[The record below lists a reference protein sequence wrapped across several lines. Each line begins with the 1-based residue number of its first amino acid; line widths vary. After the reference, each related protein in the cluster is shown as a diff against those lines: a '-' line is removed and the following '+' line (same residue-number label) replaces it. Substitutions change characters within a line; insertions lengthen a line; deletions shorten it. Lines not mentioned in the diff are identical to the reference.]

1 VANPDQVGKP
11 ATEVSFAWNVAVPA
25 AAGFIPIF
33 VLLVIRHP
41 PYSSWDSWGYLVLL
55 MLPVSGLATG
65 LLGLRRGSV
74 YLATAGS
81 FWAAQSLAVW
91 LSACS
96 DITSRA
102 SCGLSTG
109 ISGLAF
115 AAVLAAALGT
125 VPLTVVYAIA
135 TRVRHR

>member
-1 VANPDQVGKP
+1 VANPDQVGKRAP
-11 ATEVSFAWNVAVPA
+11 EAYFAWNVAVPA
-25 AAGFIPIF
+25 AAGFVPVF
-33 VLLVIRHP
+33 VLLLIRHP
-41 PYSSWDSWGYLVLL
+41 PYPPFDSWGNLVLL
-55 MLPVSGLATG
+55 TLPVCGLATG

-81 FWAAQSLAVW
+81 FWVAQSLAVW
-91 LSACS
+91 LSVCS
-96 DITSRA
+96 GIAPGA

-109 ISGLAF
+109 IEGLAF

-135 TRVRHR
+135 TRTRHR